1 MKHVSVGDVH
11 LTNYWTGTCVD
22 LAK

>member
-11 LTNYWTGTCVD
+11 LTNDWTGTCVD